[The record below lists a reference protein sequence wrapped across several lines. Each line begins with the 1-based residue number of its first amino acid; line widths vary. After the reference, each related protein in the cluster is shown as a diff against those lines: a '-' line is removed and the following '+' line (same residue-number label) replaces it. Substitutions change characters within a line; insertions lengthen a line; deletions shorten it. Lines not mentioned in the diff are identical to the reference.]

1 MIGFMRRQE
10 LGNGGFTRY
19 DRYNARSTKKMA
31 IFDLRNVIFNT
42 IVCPCVAICKV
53 GARA

>member
-1 MIGFMRRQE
+1 MRRQE
-10 LGNGGFTRY
+10 LGNDGFIHYGRY
-19 DRYNARSTKKMA
+19 IARSAKKSA
-31 IFDLRNVIFNT
+31 IFYLRNVIFNT

>member
-1 MIGFMRRQE
+1 MAVSSIMAVTSRV
-10 LGNGGFTRY
+10 
-19 DRYNARSTKKMA
+19 ARKKSA